1 MYSSVNTIWVL
12 LGAALVFLMQAGFA
26 MCEAGFT
33 RAKNTGN
40 ILMKN
45 LMDFCIGTPCF
56 WLVGFGIMF
65 GAGTGLFGWFDP
77 MIMKDYSSILPSGVP
92 LWAYAIFQTVFCA
105 TSATIV
111 SGAMAEFCA
120 GGSQRYDKVALV
132 YDVRTANSPT
142 ELFDV
147 LDVLKHS
154 SGACSLLFL
163 EAEPETIIKRYKET
177 RRRHPLMQQTDS
189 LEKAVR
195 TEQEMMEP
203 LRQRA
208 DVVIDTT
215 HLSTAQLR
223 GELLRHFG
231 SDTTEKGGMSVTIT
245 SFGFKSGLPME
256 ADLVFDVR
264 CMPNPFYIPELRE
277 KTGLDQPVADYVFS
291 FRQTH
296 DFMEKLRDLLTFSL
310 PLYAEEGKTELVI
323 AVGCTGGRHR
333 SVAMTHALAEDIRN
347 LGYRVRENHR
357 DMNR

>member
-1 MYSSVNTIWVL
+1 MALQLI
-12 LGAALVFLMQAGFA
+12 LGGS
-26 MCEAGFT
+26 
-33 RAKNTGN
+33 
-40 ILMKN
+40 
-45 LMDFCIGTPCF
+45 
-56 WLVGFGIMF
+56 
-65 GAGTGLFGWFDP
+65 GAGKSRAASFLEDMGFYIVDNMP
-77 MIMKDYSSILPSGVP
+77 AAMILK
-92 LWAYAIFQTVFCA
+92 F
-105 TSATIV
+105 
-111 SGAMAEFCA
+111 AEFCA

-177 RRRHPLMQQTDS
+177 RRRHPLMQQADS

-245 SFGFKSGLPME
+245 SFGFKYGLPME